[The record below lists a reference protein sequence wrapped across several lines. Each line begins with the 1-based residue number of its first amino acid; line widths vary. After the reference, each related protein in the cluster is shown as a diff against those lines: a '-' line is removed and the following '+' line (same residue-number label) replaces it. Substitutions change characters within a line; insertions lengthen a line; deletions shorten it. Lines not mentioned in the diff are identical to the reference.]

1 LGQIANL
8 TEEKI
13 QHCWKNILCLLGNV
27 NEIAPAN
34 HAEGIKSMVGI
45 WETLEKIRTLQPY
58 EGVVMP
64 DLFSFASW
72 IFQAADL
79 PSAEYSDGKAIA
91 YGCMCRLMCRRHDQP
106 IPENLLPHF
115 YRLIIKG
122 LLSKDLKVYY
132 AIIMN
137 SSNIFNLPL
146 PGCYVLIPTF
156 ISSIENEV

>member
-1 LGQIANL
+1 
-8 TEEKI
+8 
-13 QHCWKNILCLLGNV
+13 
-27 NEIAPAN
+27 
-34 HAEGIKSMVGI
+34 
-45 WETLEKIRTLQPY
+45 
-58 EGVVMP
+58 MP

-79 PSAEYSDGKAIA
+79 GAEYSDGRAIA
-91 YGCMCRLMCRRHDQP
+91 YGAMCRMMSRRHDQP

-115 YRLIIKG
+115 YRLVIKG
-122 LLSKDLKVYY
+122 LLSRDLKIYY

-156 ISSIENEV
+156 ISSIEKEVCLLEGLISSFYRQRVKYRSFIQKSCYRRQSLSSHPLSAHSTSTMYQNRHQTSTFQMKC